1 MNKAE
6 FMEMMN
12 WAKEQTTNNRLLK
25 ESDVLRIAFQLPYVV
40 NSAFADAVKALPS
53 ADRWIPC
60 SERLPEVHEV
70 VLVTFEYDGD
80 MLVGITE
87 RSQGGF
93 WISENVVAWQ
103 PLPQPWKGIDVDCFD
118 SCEYAYSETCDECY
132 KGNKYKRR

>member
-1 MNKAE
+1 MSDLIKRQDAIWWVKTECNPYGKPTLD
-6 FMEMMN
+6 F
-12 WAKEQTTNNRLLK
+12 
-25 ESDVLRIAFQLPYVV
+25 ESGKKVIEHLEHM
-40 NSAFADAVKALPS
+40 PS
-53 ADRWIPC
+53 ADRPQEWIPC